1 MVKRCHHSL
10 QSVVVV
16 GVRVKDNA
24 KWWKKSDATH
34 VPGRGGELD
43 SMRVKYSE
51 SFAACIVPVQG
62 THRSYEVCGTL
73 GGRMCSYAFCYVSKI
88 YRRRWTSKA
97 SATK

>member
-43 SMRVKYSE
+43 SMRVKYNE
-51 SFAACIVPVQG
+51 SLAAWMFPGRSTHGSYAVHIGWMDVPV
-62 THRSYEVCGTL
+62 RVFFVC
-73 GGRMCSYAFCYVSKI
+73 F
-88 YRRRWTSKA
+88 
-97 SATK
+97 